1 MAIAMSTNSMPRVS
15 QFEAWV
21 QPGHSQVR
29 QGDPM
34 DSPSRDQP
42 TLLLGP
48 VLRHVD
54 PVSATVWV
62 ETDRACTVEVLGRRA
77 RTFCVGGHHYA
88 LVLVEDLEPGSAT
101 PYDVRLDGAQVWPPA
116 DPQFPPSRIRTPGRP
131 GEFRI
136 AFGSC
141 RYAAPSTV
149 DSSEGIP
156 PDALDSYAARIA
168 AQPEDEWP
176 DALVLL
182 GDQVYADEL
191 TTPTKSWVHRRRA
204 GDVPAPKAEVADF
217 EEYTRLY
224 AESWS
229 DPQVRWLLSTI
240 PSSMIF
246 DDHEM
251 IDDWNT
257 SAAWRAEVTRQD
269 WWDGRISGG
278 LVSYWVYQH
287 LGNLSPQ
294 ELADDKTWQAVLALP
309 EDDDDAEPLLRE
321 MAARADAEPA
331 GIRWSFVRH
340 WGDAR
345 LLMIDSRAGRVL
357 EEQHRR
363 MLDDAEFDWI
373 EAAMRQAVDDGVEH
387 LIVGTSLPWLLPHAI
402 HFLERWNETLNVRH
416 HGRRRGRLAEKLR
429 QAADLEHWAAFGH
442 SFERLGRALAAVARG
457 EHGRAPSTALVLSGD
472 VHHAYAA
479 ELVNPGGLTSR
490 VHQLTVSP
498 LHNQAPH
505 PIRVGFRIGWSR
517 AARRF
522 TEALARLAKAEPT
535 TLAWEKQ
542 AGPYFGNQ
550 IGELVLDGRAA
561 RFALSVTEL
570 GRPELRQVL
579 DMPLSDK

>member
-1 MAIAMSTNSMPRVS
+1 MPPPDRNAPALV
-15 QFEAWV
+15 
-21 QPGHSQVR
+21 
-29 QGDPM
+29 
-34 DSPSRDQP
+34 
-42 TLLLGP
+42 LGP
-48 VLRHVD
+48 LLRHVD

-62 ETDRACTVEVLGRRA
+62 ETDRACHVEVLGRRS

-88 LVLVEDLEPGSAT
+88 LVVVEGLEPGSST
-101 PYDVRLDGAQVWPPA
+101 PYEVHLDGTTVWPPQRSA
-116 DPQFPPSRIRTPGRP
+116 FPPSRIRTPGGR

-141 RYAAPSTV
+141 RYATPGTAEASAR
-149 DSSEGIP
+149 IP
-156 PDALDSYAARIA
+156 PDALDCYADRVARL
-168 AQPEDEWP
+168 PEDRWP

-191 TTPTKSWVHRRRA
+191 TPPTRHWLTRRR
-204 GDVPAPKAEVADF
+204 GEETAPDTEVADF

-229 DPQVRWLLSTI
+229 DPHVRWLLSTV

-257 SAAWRAEVTRQD
+257 SAAWRREITAQE
-269 WWDGRISGG
+269 WWADRISGG

-294 ELADDKTWQAVLALP
+294 ELAENKTWQAIQGLA
-309 EDDDDAEPLLRE
+309 DCDDAEPMLRE
-321 MAARADAEPA
+321 MAELADTEPT

-345 LLMIDSRAGRVL
+345 LIMIDSRAGRVL

-363 MLDDAEFDWI
+363 MLDDDEFAWI
-373 EAAMRQAVDDGVEH
+373 EAAMRRSAEEGVQH
-387 LIVGTSLPWLLPHAI
+387 LILGTSLPWLLPFAI
-402 HFLERWNETLNVRH
+402 HNLERWNETLNVRH
-416 HGRRRGRLAEKLR
+416 ENGWRGRLAEQVR
-429 QAADLEHWAAFGH
+429 QAADLEHWAAFGD
-442 SFERLGRALAAVARG
+442 SFERLGRALTSIARG
-457 EHGRAPSTALVLSGD
+457 EHGPAPATALVLSGD

-479 ELVNPGGLTSR
+479 ELVRPGGLTTR

-517 AARRF
+517 WAKRF
-522 TEALARLAKAEPT
+522 TATLARLARAQPSPLE
-535 TLAWEKQ
+535 WDKQ
-542 AGPYFGNQ
+542 AGPFFGNQ
-550 IGELVLDGRAA
+550 IGELVLSGRDA
-561 RFALSVTEL
+561 RFQLSVTEL
-570 GRPELRQVL
+570 GQEGLRQVL
-579 DMPLSDK
+579 DMPLAQG

>member
-1 MAIAMSTNSMPRVS
+1 MP
-15 QFEAWV
+15 
-21 QPGHSQVR
+21 P
-29 QGDPM
+29 
-34 DSPSRDQP
+34 SPSPDP
-42 TLLLGP
+42 VLLLGP
-48 VLRHVD
+48 LLRHVD

-62 ETDRACTVEVLGRRA
+62 ETDRACEVEVLGRRA

-88 LVLVEDLEPGSAT
+88 LVVVEGLEPGSTT
-101 PYDVRLDGAQVWPPA
+101 PYEVHLDGAPVWPPQQWA
-116 DPQFPPSRIRTPGRP
+116 FPPSRIRTPGDR

-141 RYAAPSTV
+141 RYATPGTV
-149 DSSEGIP
+149 DTADGIP
-156 PDALDSYAARIA
+156 PDALDAYADRV
-168 AQPEDEWP
+168 AQLPEDRWP

-191 TTPTKSWVHRRRA
+191 SRPTRSWLTLRR
-204 GDVPAPKAEVADF
+204 GKEAPPDAQVSDF

-229 DPQVRWLLSTI
+229 DPQVRWLLSTV

-257 SAAWRAEVTRQD
+257 SAAWRREVTAQD
-269 WWDGRISGG
+269 WWPARISGG

-294 ELADDKTWQAVLALP
+294 ELAQNKTWQAITGM
-309 EDDDDAEPLLRE
+309 DSNSDDAEPMLRE
-321 MAARADAEPA
+321 MAEQADTEPA
-331 GIRWSFVRH
+331 SIRWSFVRH

-345 LLMIDSRAGRVL
+345 LIMIDSRAGRVL
-357 EEQHRR
+357 EEQRRR
-363 MLDDAEFDWI
+363 MVDDEEFAWI
-373 EAAMRQAVDDGVEH
+373 EAAMQRAAEEGVQH

-402 HFLERWNETLNVRH
+402 HNIERWNETLNVRH
-416 HGRRRGRLAEKLR
+416 EGAWRGRQAEKLR
-429 QAADLEHWAAFGH
+429 QAADLEHWAAFGD
-442 SFERLGRALAAVARG
+442 SFERLGRALTSVARG
-457 EHGRAPSTALVLSGD
+457 EHGRAPATALVLSGD

-479 ELVNPGGLTSR
+479 ELVQPAGLAAR

-517 AARRF
+517 WAQRF
-522 TEALARLAKAEPT
+522 TRGLARLARAEPSR
-535 TLAWEKQ
+535 LQWNKQ
-542 AGPYFGNQ
+542 AGPFFGNQ
-550 IGELVLDGRAA
+550 IGELVLSGREA
-561 RFALSVTEL
+561 RFQLSVTEL
-570 GRPELRQVL
+570 GQPDLRQVL
-579 DMPLSDK
+579 DMPLAGA